1 MTQFLISLDEVERVK
16 RANRIESTV
25 ELAQRTGLSR
35 STWGRALKSR
45 KPQPDVLN
53 ALAALGA
60 RAGYVLVADV
70 AQVSTTA
77 A

>member
-16 RANRIESTV
+16 RANRIQSTV

-35 STWGRALKSR
+35 STWSRALKSR

-53 ALAALGA
+53 ALAVLGA
-60 RAGYVLVADV
+60 RAGYVLVKDV